1 MGGHGR
7 VIEVEDFG
15 ASGAYLDTFKKF
27 GFTEENVT
35 RVTKS
40 LLCD

>member
-1 MGGHGR
+1 MRGQGW
-7 VIEVEDFG
+7 VIGVEDFG
-15 ASGAYLDTFKKF
+15 ASGAYLDTCKKF